1 MHVWRPLRLI
11 LTICAVFGFLL
22 QGSGQTTN
30 ISGVV
35 NTYHKVIEIFP
46 SKSCLRVS
54 NPAGLA
60 VNNMVMVLQ
69 MKGASINTVSNSSAF
84 GDTTAL
90 NGAGFYEVGTIC
102 YIIGDSVFLFHDLLN
117 NYDVNEKVQLVQF
130 AEYYSA
136 DVVDTVKAQPW
147 DSVAGTGGVIA
158 IYADQDITL
167 TKPIWA
173 DSSGYLGG
181 AYLLSGGTCSNAFPA
196 TNYAYTGSNNNPQS
210 GAYKGEGV
218 TNPAINQTGGRG
230 APANGG
236 GGGNNHN
243 NSGGGGA
250 NLSAGGIGG
259 GNSSTAGCSTTIR
272 GLGGKAMD
280 NWQGAKIFAGGGGGA
295 GHSNNGFSSV
305 HGGRGGGIIFLWANQ
320 LNGNNEYIS
329 ARGANGGSSLSDGA
343 GGGGAGGT
351 IIMNVISYNGNA
363 IIRADGGQ
371 GGNSADGSTIGRCY
385 GGGGGG
391 SGGAVYF
398 SGPTPAV
405 TVSIAAGNAGV
416 ESGRDPGCNAAQA
429 AGDGSTGLINSN
441 YIFRRST
448 NPAGYC
454 QLLLPV
460 GLIYFRASAFQQS
473 VLLNWETDDPA
484 LLQTFILEK
493 KNNEGEWTAIS
504 SITVIDT
511 RNKYSYTDLFPSKG
525 TNYYRLR
532 MVEKN
537 GSTSYS
543 PIRQIWFNGSEP
555 GMDIHP
561 NPASREI
568 TISGPLDPAYP
579 VQLTDITGRIM
590 LETRISHSPY
600 RIPLPVLPA
609 GIYLVRYRNYSKKL
623 IIR

>member
-1 MHVWRPLRLI
+1 MHIWRSTKYI
-11 LTICAVFGFLL
+11 LTCWALLLFLQ
-22 QGSGQTTN
+22 QGAGQTSN

-35 NTYHKVIEIFP
+35 NTYHQVIEIFP

-54 NPAGLA
+54 NPAGLT
-60 VNNMVMVLQ
+60 VNKMVMILQ
-69 MKGASINTVSNSSAF
+69 MKGASISTANNSSF
-84 GDTTAL
+84 GDTTSL

-102 YIIGDSVFLFHDLLN
+102 YIIGDSIFLFHDLLN

-147 DSVAGTGGVIA
+147 DSAAGTGGVIA

-181 AYLLSGGTCSNAFPA
+181 SYLLSSGTCSNIFPA
-196 TNYAYTGSNNNPQS
+196 TGYAYTGSNNNPQS

-218 TNPAINQTGGRG
+218 TNPATNQTGGRG

-259 GNSSTAGCSTTIR
+259 GNSSSLGCNTTIR
-272 GLGGKAMD
+272 GLGGKALD

-320 LNGNNEYIS
+320 LIGNNEYIS
-329 ARGANGGSSLSDGA
+329 ARGAAGGSSLSDGA

-351 IIMNVISYNGNA
+351 IIMNVTNYSGNA
-363 IIRADGGQ
+363 ILRTDGGQ
-371 GGNSADGSTIGRCY
+371 GGNSADGGTAGRCY

-391 SGGAVYF
+391 SGGVVYF
-398 SGPTPAV
+398 SGPTPVV

-416 ESGRDPGCNAAQA
+416 ESGRDAGCVAAQA
-429 AGDGSTGLINSN
+429 AGAGSTGVINPN
-441 YIFRRST
+441 YSFRRST

-460 GLIYFRASAFQQS
+460 GLIYFRAVSVQQS
-473 VLLNWETDDPA
+473 VLLNWETDDPG
-484 LLQTFILEK
+484 LLQEFILEK
-493 KNNEGEWTAIS
+493 KNNAGDWTYLS
-504 SITVIDT
+504 NLTVIDT
-511 RNKYSYTDLFPSKG
+511 RNKYSYADLHPSKG
-525 TNYYRLR
+525 YNYYRLR
-532 MVEKN
+532 LMEKN
-537 GSTSYS
+537 GSISYS
-543 PIRQIWFNGSEP
+543 PIRQIWFASADNGI
-555 GMDIHP
+555 DIYP
-561 NPASREI
+561 NPASGEI
-568 TISGPLDPAYP
+568 IINGNFDPAYP
-579 VQLTDITGRIM
+579 VQITDIAGRII
-590 LETRISHSPY
+590 LETRISSSPS
-600 RIPLPVLPA
+600 RISLPSLPA
-609 GIYLVRYRNYSKKL
+609 GLYLIRYRNFSKKL

>member
-1 MHVWRPLRLI
+1 MTCWALL
-11 LTICAVFGFLL
+11 LFLQ
-22 QGSGQTTN
+22 QGAGQTSN

-35 NTYHKVIEIFP
+35 NTYHQVIEIFP
-46 SKSCLRVS
+46 SKSCLRVA
-54 NPAGLA
+54 NPAGLT
-60 VNNMVMVLQ
+60 VNKMVMVLQ
-69 MKGASINTVSNSSAF
+69 MKGASINTANNSSF
-84 GDTTAL
+84 GDTTSL

-102 YIIGDSVFLFHDLLN
+102 YIIGDSIFLFHDLLN
-117 NYDVNEKVQLVQF
+117 NYNVNEKVQLVQF

-147 DSVAGTGGVIA
+147 DSAAGTGGVIA

-181 AYLLSGGTCSNAFPA
+181 GYLFSGSGCSNIVPA
-196 TNYAYTGSNNNPQS
+196 TGYAYTGSNTGPQN

-218 TNPAINQTGGRG
+218 ANLAINQTGGRG

-259 GNSSTAGCSTTIR
+259 GNSSTMGCNTTIR
-272 GLGGKAMD
+272 GLGGKALD

-320 LNGNNEYIS
+320 LIGNNEYIS
-329 ARGANGGSSLSDGA
+329 ARGADGGSSLSDGA
-343 GGGGAGGT
+343 GGAGAGGT
-351 IIMNVISYNGNA
+351 IIMNVTNYNGNA
-363 IIRADGGQ
+363 IIRTDGGH
-371 GGNSADGSTIGRCY
+371 GGNSADGGTVGRCY

-391 SGGAVYF
+391 SGGVIYF

-405 TVSIAAGNAGV
+405 TVSIAAGIAGV
-416 ESGRDPGCNAAQA
+416 ESGRDPGCAAAQA
-429 AGDGSTGLINSN
+429 AGNGSIGLISPN
-441 YIFRRST
+441 YTFRRST

-460 GLIYFRASAFQQS
+460 GLIYFRAVPFQQS
-473 VLLNWETDDPA
+473 VLLNWETEDPG
-484 LLQTFILEK
+484 LLQEFIIERR
-493 KNNEGEWTAIS
+493 NATGDWTTLS
-504 SITVIDT
+504 NITVINT
-511 RNKYSYTDLFPSKG
+511 RNKYSYTDLHPSKG
-525 TNYYRLR
+525 YNYYRLR
-532 MVEKN
+532 LMEKN
-537 GSTSYS
+537 GSISYS
-543 PIRQIWFNGSEP
+543 PIRQIWFTSVDKGI
-555 GMDIHP
+555 DIHP
-561 NPASREI
+561 NPASGEI
-568 TISGPLDPAYP
+568 IINGNFDPAYP
-579 VQLTDITGRIM
+579 VQITDIAGRII
-590 LETRISHSPY
+590 LETRISNSPS
-600 RIPLPVLPA
+600 RISLPSLPA
-609 GIYLVRYRNYSKKL
+609 GLYLIRYRNFSKKL

>member
-1 MHVWRPLRLI
+1 MPVWRPLRFI
-11 LTICAVFGFLL
+11 LTICAVFGFLSR
-22 QGSGQTTN
+22 GAGQTTH

-35 NTYHKVIEIFP
+35 NTYHQVIEIFP

-54 NPAGLA
+54 NPAGLSI
-60 VNNMVMVLQ
+60 NKMVMVLQ
-69 MKGASINTVSNSSAF
+69 MKGASISTANNSSF
-84 GDTTAL
+84 GDTTSL

-102 YIIGDSVFLFHDLLN
+102 YIIGDSIFLFHDLLH

-136 DVVDTVKAQPW
+136 NVIDTVKAQPW
-147 DSVAGTGGVIA
+147 DSAAGTGGVIA

-181 AYLLSGGTCSNAFPA
+181 AYLQSSGVCSNIAPA
-196 TNYAYTGSNNNPQS
+196 TGYAYTGSNNNPQS

-259 GNSSTAGCSTTIR
+259 GNSSSLGCATTIR
-272 GLGGKAMD
+272 GLGGKALD
-280 NWQGAKIFAGGGGGA
+280 NWQGAKIFAGGGAGA

-351 IIMNVISYNGNA
+351 IIMNVASYNGNA

-371 GGNSADGSTIGRCY
+371 GGNSADGGTTGRCY

-391 SGGAVYF
+391 SGGVVYF
-398 SGPTPAV
+398 SGPTPVV
-405 TVSIAAGNAGV
+405 TVSIAGGNAGV
-416 ESGRDPGCNAAQA
+416 ESGRDPGCAAAQA
-429 AGDGSTGLINSN
+429 AGAGSTGVINPN
-441 YIFRRST
+441 YTFRRST

-454 QLLLPV
+454 HLLLPV
-460 GLIYFRASAFQQS
+460 GLIYFRATALQQS
-473 VLLNWETDDPA
+473 VILNWETDDPA
-484 LLQTFILEK
+484 ELQSFIVEK
-493 KNNEGEWTAIS
+493 RNSAGDWLYLHTL
-504 SITVIDT
+504 TVINN
-511 RNKYSYTDLFPSKG
+511 RNKYSYSDLFPSKG
-525 TNYYRLR
+525 YNYYRLR
-532 MVEKN
+532 MIEKN

-543 PIRQIWFNGSEP
+543 PIRQSWCSGGEE
-555 GMDIHP
+555 GLDIYP
-561 NPASREI
+561 NPASGEI
-568 TISGPLDPAYP
+568 SIRGSFDPAYP
-579 VQLTDITGRIM
+579 VQVTDITGRVI
-590 LETRISHSPY
+590 LEKRISSTPFQLS
-600 RIPLPVLPA
+600 LPGLPA
-609 GIYLVRYRNYSKKL
+609 GWYLIRYRNFSKKL
-623 IIR
+623 MIR